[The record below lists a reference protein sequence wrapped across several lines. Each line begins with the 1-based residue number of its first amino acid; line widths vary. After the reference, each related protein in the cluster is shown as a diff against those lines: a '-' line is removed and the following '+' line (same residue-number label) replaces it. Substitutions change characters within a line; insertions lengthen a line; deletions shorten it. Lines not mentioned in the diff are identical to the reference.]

1 MKMDLVTSIAVTVV
15 GIILGFFVTNL
26 VVPPLQDFS
35 FSTVDI
41 KADEAN
47 AYATLVAPDP
57 NVFNSR
63 ALNPTVEVFV
73 GGCKEYAL
81 DGKCLEE
88 DDSNNQEEDDKNED
102 NEDNEDQNEQGDLDN
117 YDFGTED
124 EETEDENEDEEATDT
139 GAGRSLLE
147 QYRAANRYTPT
158 TTKPDEQEND

>member
-35 FSTVDI
+35 FPTVDI

-47 AYATLVAPDP
+47 AYATLVDPDP

-88 DDSNNQEEDDKNED
+88 DDSNNQEEDDENED
-102 NEDNEDQNEQGDLDN
+102 NEDENEQENIDD
-117 YDFGTED
+117 YDFGIED
-124 EETEDENEDEEATDT
+124 EETGNENEDEDEEATDT

-158 TTKPDEQEND
+158 TTKPDDQEND